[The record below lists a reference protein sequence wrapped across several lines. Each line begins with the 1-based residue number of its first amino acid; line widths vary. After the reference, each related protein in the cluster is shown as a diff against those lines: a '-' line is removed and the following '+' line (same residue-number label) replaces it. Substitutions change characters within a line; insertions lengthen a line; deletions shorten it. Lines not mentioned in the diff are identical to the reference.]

1 MKASIISTIVA
12 TLLAAS
18 SAAPV
23 DSSRQFE
30 VSVTFYDPNEHF
42 ITQYFPADGN
52 KYPINNGLF
61 VENIASQGGATCTF
75 YETNGNTTT
84 VVGSETVGLT
94 PPQTLA
100 SGACEAF

>member
-52 KYPINNGLF
+52 KYPISKFFFSFFSFLLYVSSKKDREF
-61 VENIASQGGATCTF
+61 
-75 YETNGNTTT
+75 
-84 VVGSETVGLT
+84 
-94 PPQTLA
+94 
-100 SGACEAF
+100 